1 MNKIKDIV
9 EVIPSLKEYIWRGT
23 KLKEYKDKENKFK
36 NISESFELSFLDEGP
51 SLFYDETS
59 NKVEELRKEVTV
71 NDLGSNIN
79 NFKFNNKIYFPLLIK
94 LIDSNDSLSIQVHPS
109 DDYALKNENSLGKEI
124 YVEDYTM
131 FGANV
136 VVATV
141 GHPILL
147 ELRKKAYQYN
157 IPGVIGRNCWLG
169 AGVIVLPEVKIGD
182 NTVTGAGSVV

>member
-9 EVIPSLKEYIWRGT
+9 EVIPSLKEYIWGGT
-23 KLKEYKDKENKFK
+23 KLKEYKDKENKIK

-124 YVEDYTM
+124 YVGDYTM
-131 FGANV
+131 FGQ
-136 VVATV
+136 T
-141 GHPILL
+141 L
-147 ELRKKAYQYN
+147 
-157 IPGVIGRNCWLG
+157 
-169 AGVIVLPEVKIGD
+169 
-182 NTVTGAGSVV
+182 